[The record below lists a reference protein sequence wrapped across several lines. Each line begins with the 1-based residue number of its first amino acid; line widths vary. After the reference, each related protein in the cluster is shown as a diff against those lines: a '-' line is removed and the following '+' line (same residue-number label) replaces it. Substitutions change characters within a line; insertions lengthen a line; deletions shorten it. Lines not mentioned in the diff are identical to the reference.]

1 MDAVTTDRRE
11 DWLIRLDW
19 QRIDVSD
26 AHSVPS
32 LAVCPI
38 RLPAVYVARV
48 MPPPCIVMLL
58 DPVEARFT
66 AVSTLK
72 EAEPSVDHAW
82 DTVEAA

>member
-11 DWLIRLDW
+11 DRLMRLDW
-19 QRIDVSD
+19 PRIDVSD
-26 AHSVPS
+26 AHSVAS

-38 RLPAVYVARV
+38 RLPAVYGARA

-66 AVSTLK
+66 AVSTLM
-72 EAEPSVDHAW
+72 EAEPSVDQAW
-82 DTVEAA
+82 ETVEAA